1 MYRISPKPEGLP
13 SVSKLEVGD
22 SRDQALMPGGV
33 EEELRAELITGKAC
47 DPIVCEFRERTQRL
61 IIVAL
66 DNNIA
71 GQKANLRAKCQL
83 ATVKDRSLAE
93 MRIRQRVAVLA
104 NQWQAIVGVCMTH
117 TDVCQVNRLAITADA
132 CNSCNLRMR

>member
-13 SVSKLEVGD
+13 SVPKLEVGD
-22 SRDQALMPGGV
+22 SRDKALMPGGV
-33 EEELRAELITGKAC
+33 KEELRAELIAGKAC

-66 DNNIA
+66 NNNIT
-71 GQKANLRAKCQL
+71 GQKANLCAKFQL

-93 MRIRQRVAVLA
+93 MRIRKRVAVLA

-117 TDVCQVNRLAITADA
+117 TDIC
-132 CNSCNLRMR
+132 